1 MPVYRFGVFCL
12 DTDAYRLTRA
22 GDPAA
27 ASPRQLD
34 LLAYLAARP
43 SQLVT
48 REALFQALWPDVIVT
63 DNALTQLVSELRQT
77 LGDSSGSPE
86 YVQTVARRGYRF
98 IASVVPVDS
107 PGADPVSESNVR
119 ERRGRETSNLDA
131 LRAATEGR
139 LQLEALDSARVEPAI
154 ENFDRAIS
162 LDPSFSA
169 AYVGRANA
177 RFWLYERSRSGYR
190 PDSALLAAAVSD
202 ARRGIELAPEFAEAH
217 ATLAYLLT
225 AAARADEARAAARE
239 AIALEPKH
247 WSHHFRLGHA
257 AWGAERLGA
266 LRRCLQLYPAFPFAH
281 FQMAMV
287 HVARQELD
295 TASRVLEEGIAVLE
309 GTDATRSR
317 FPASGLYWL
326 RGSIR
331 LTRDDLDG
339 ALADFE
345 CELQGSD
352 STLYASE
359 FSVAALNSRGF
370 ALVRAARPKEAEE
383 AFRRSLAAH
392 QEQAR
397 VHLGL
402 AVVAGGRQQPDS
414 EAVALAQADDAIDH
428 LGRGS
433 RTVEAALMAAGKMV
447 VEQQLDEAA
456 GMLDRFLTEMPPG
469 AAGWSI
475 PIDPLF
481 RSLGQ
486 IPTFGHVLDR
496 LTWRAE

>member
-1 MPVYRFGVFCL
+1 MPAYRFGVFCL
-12 DTDAYRLTRA
+12 DTDAYRLTRD
-22 GDPAA
+22 GDPAV

-43 SQLVT
+43 FQLVT

-77 LGDSSGSPE
+77 LGDSSGSPQ

-98 IASVVPVDS
+98 IASVVPVEPPD
-107 PGADPVSESNVR
+107 ADPVAESNAR
-119 ERRGRETSNLDA
+119 ERRGRETSSLDA
-131 LRAATEGR
+131 LRAVTEGR
-139 LQLEALDSARVEPAI
+139 LQLEALDSAEVKPAI
-154 ENFDRAIS
+154 ENFDRAIT

-190 PDSALLAAAVSD
+190 PDSALLAAAVYD

-217 ATLAYLLT
+217 ATLGYLLT
-225 AAARADEARAAARE
+225 AAERADEARVAARE

-257 AWGAERLGA
+257 EWGEERLGA

-295 TASRVLEEGIAVLE
+295 TASRVLEEDIAVLD
-309 GTDATRSR
+309 GTDAARSR

-331 LTRDDLDG
+331 LTRDDPDG

-345 CELQGSD
+345 CELHGSD

-370 ALVRAARPKEAEE
+370 ALVRAARSQEAEE

-402 AVVAGGRQQPDS
+402 AVVAGDRQQPDS
-414 EAVALAQADDAIDH
+414 EAVALAQADDAIDQ

-433 RTVEAALMAAGKMV
+433 RTVETALMAAGKMV

-481 RSLGQ
+481 HALGP
-486 IPTFGHVLDR
+486 IPTFSHVLDR
-496 LTWRAE
+496 LTRRAE

>member
-1 MPVYRFGVFCL
+1 MPTWQPARFK
-12 DTDAYRLTRA
+12 
-22 GDPAA
+22 
-27 ASPRQLD
+27 
-34 LLAYLAARP
+34 
-43 SQLVT
+43 LVT

-77 LGDSSGSPE
+77 LGDSSGSPQ

-98 IASVVPVDS
+98 IASVVPVEPPD
-107 PGADPVSESNVR
+107 ADPVAESNAR
-119 ERRGRETSNLDA
+119 ERRGRETSSLDA
-131 LRAATEGR
+131 LRAVTEGR
-139 LQLEALDSARVEPAI
+139 LQLEALDSAEVKPAI
-154 ENFDRAIS
+154 ENLDRAIT

-190 PDSALLAAAVSD
+190 PDSALLAAAVND

-217 ATLAYLLT
+217 ATLGYLLT
-225 AAARADEARAAARE
+225 AAERADEARVAARE

-257 AWGAERLGA
+257 EWGEERLGA

-295 TASRVLEEGIAVLE
+295 TASRVLEEGIAVLD
-309 GTDATRSR
+309 GTDAARSR

-331 LTRDDLDG
+331 LTRDDPDG

-345 CELQGSD
+345 CELHGSD

-370 ALVRAARPKEAEE
+370 ALVRAARSQEAEE

-402 AVVAGGRQQPDS
+402 AVVAGDRQQPDS
-414 EAVALAQADDAIDH
+414 EAVALAQADDAIDQ

-433 RTVEAALMAAGKMV
+433 RTVETALMAAGKMV

-481 RSLGQ
+481 HALGP
-486 IPTFGHVLDR
+486 IPTFSHVLDR
-496 LTWRAE
+496 LTRRAE